1 MSARALS
8 REPIDEVW
16 NDELTAVSPVAAD
29 IAGVNRTPINHLSPR
44 VLDIDELNRRMTAH
58 GVTMI
63 DAIHGPPRSG
73 VALTRKGR
81 ERYDAAMAAP
91 GPAAALATH
100 FPATHVDMAAA
111 DLAYHRGADS
121 TKSLVYEDFPSDSA
135 GGILRSNL
143 TGGAAAVDVDD
154 VSDDSFDRLAATIG
168 HHVHD
173 PYDLYEKAAS

>member
-1 MSARALS
+1 
-8 REPIDEVW
+8 
-16 NDELTAVSPVAAD
+16 
-29 IAGVNRTPINHLSPR
+29 
-44 VLDIDELNRRMTAH
+44 
-58 GVTMI
+58 MI
-63 DAIHGPPRSG
+63 GAIHGPPRSG

-100 FPATHVDMAAA
+100 FPAAHVDMAAA